1 MRIALVHYHMRRGG
15 VASVIAHQA
24 AALMEAGDEVLVI
37 SGDPPEAPLVVPS
50 GRQIPVAVVEGLR
63 YDRFQMPAAPSVPP
77 AEAGKTLAEDIN
89 AAITG
94 VWGRG
99 ADIIH
104 VHNPLI
110 CKTAA
115 LLPALNILNKR
126 GLRLLL
132 QNHDLAEDFRPDVYV
147 DGEDYP
153 ANCHYA
159 VINSRDYSFLHRA
172 GLKLEGLH
180 LIPNEVVSVMAAG
193 GLERNRYLYPVRAIR
208 RKNLGEALLASLF
221 IPKGRTV
228 AVTLPPTTD
237 QDEAVYQ
244 NWVKLAGELELPVE
258 FEVGTRERFADVF
271 GSALAVLSTSVKE
284 GFGFSFL
291 EPWTAD
297 RAVLGRRIEYVC
309 RDFED
314 AGISFAAP
322 SKKTGVFYK
331 SINIPMDY
339 IALPVLKNK
348 MERAMTAIY
357 EAFGLEPPAYAIRM
371 MNDMIFTEQT
381 IDFGRLDEEL
391 QTGIIRILASND
403 VVYRE
408 IAALNPFLMGLADWQ
423 SDENLIAENNRRI
436 REAYGKER
444 IAAILRRTYQ
454 SVMNTPIL
462 HKLSKVLL
470 LELYLDPL
478 RLSLVGVSHV

>member
-1 MRIALVHYHMRRGG
+1 MRRGG

-24 AALMEAGDEVLVI
+24 AALMEAGDDVLVI
-37 SGDPPEAPLVVPS
+37 SGELPEAPLVVPS
-50 GRQIPVAVVEGLR
+50 GREIPVTVVDGLR
-63 YDRFQMPAAPSVPP
+63 YDRFQKPVASSIAPV
-77 AEAGKTLAEDIN
+77 EVGEKLAEGLQR
-89 AAITG
+89 AITG
-94 VWGRG
+94 VWGGG
-99 ADIIH
+99 ADIVH

-110 CKTAA
+110 RKTAA
-115 LLPALNILNKR
+115 LLPALNILNKQ

-132 QNHDLAEDFRPDVYV
+132 QNHDLAEDFRPDVYI
-147 DGEDYP
+147 DEENYP

-172 GLKLEGLH
+172 GLKREGLH
-180 LIPNEVVSVMAAG
+180 LIPNEVVPVTATK

-208 RKNLGEALLASLF
+208 RKNIGEVLLASLF
-221 IPKGRTV
+221 IPKGRT
-228 AVTLPPTTD
+228 AAITLPPTTE
-237 QDEAVYQ
+237 QDEAAYR
-244 NWVKLAGELELPVE
+244 NWVKLAGELGLPVE
-258 FEVGTRERFADVF
+258 FEVGTREGFADVF

-297 RAVLGRRIEYVC
+297 RAVLGRRIDYVC
-309 RDFED
+309 RDFEEV
-314 AGISFAAP
+314 GIKFTPP
-322 SKKTGVFYK
+322 SKKADTFYK

-339 IALPVLKNK
+339 IAPPVLKNK
-348 MERAMTAIY
+348 MEHAMTAIY
-357 EAFGLEPPAYAIRM
+357 EAFGLEPPSYTIRM
-371 MNDMIFTEQT
+371 MDDMIFTEQT

-391 QTGIIRILASND
+391 QAGVIRVMASND

-408 IAALNPFLMGLADWQ
+408 IAALNPFLAGLADWQ
-423 SDENLIAENNRRI
+423 SDEELIEENKRRI
-436 REAYGKER
+436 QEVYGKER
-444 IAAILRRTYQ
+444 IADILRGTYR

-462 HKLSKVLL
+462 HKLSKILL